1 MSLPLTTRRSFTNP
15 FIVLPP
21 SLSPALPGFRLLTI
35 HPFAHVVVGFVFPL
49 RPQHATHPSLLV
61 ALVAMGNMRKTEKTG
76 KTGKVY
82 VSMVRVWM
90 SFIVW
95 LDIAGVVRVV
105 CMSMNGDDWDQCT
118 RITDLYGSYLRMR
131 RAVPPLQHRC
141 LLKPLLIAPI
151 ASTYSRPGLD

>member
-1 MSLPLTTRRSFTNP
+1 MRRSFTNP
-15 FIVLPP
+15 FTVLPP

-35 HPFAHVVVGFVFPL
+35 HPFAHVVLGFVIPL

-61 ALVAMGNMRKTEKTG
+61 AFVAMGNMRKMEKTG

-90 SFIVW
+90 SFIVC

-105 CMSMNGDDWDQCT
+105 CVSMNGDDWDQCT